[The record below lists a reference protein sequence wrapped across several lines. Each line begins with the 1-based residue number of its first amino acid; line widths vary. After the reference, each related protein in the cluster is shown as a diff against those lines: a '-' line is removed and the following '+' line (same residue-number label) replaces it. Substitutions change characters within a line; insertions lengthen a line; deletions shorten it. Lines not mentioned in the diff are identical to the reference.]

1 MTAEAK
7 DKIRVAILGGGI
19 AALTTAFE
27 LTEQDPRGA
36 TYDITVYTLGWRLGG
51 KAAVGRDMTNGGRAV
66 EHGLHIWAGYYDNS
80 FDIVKRL
87 YARLNKAPDAWKAC
101 FEPLNHF
108 TAMEFIKGEWKPW
121 LLQFPQNDLE
131 PGLGPLPALTPLP
144 LLIQFFRD
152 GRRVQP
158 VGSLRTC
165 DPGHAYRSAAK
176 GISALPAIRR
186 SATARWR

>member
-36 TYDITVYTLGWRLGG
+36 TYDITLYTLGWRLGG
-51 KAAVGRDMTNGGRAV
+51 KAAVGRDMTNDGRAV

-87 YARLNKAPDAWKAC
+87 
-101 FEPLNHF
+101 
-108 TAMEFIKGEWKPW
+108 
-121 LLQFPQNDLE
+121 
-131 PGLGPLPALTPLP
+131 
-144 LLIQFFRD
+144 
-152 GRRVQP
+152 
-158 VGSLRTC
+158 LR
-165 DPGHAYRSAAK
+165 AA
-176 GISALPAIRR
+176 
-186 SATARWR
+186 